1 MRLITPTPAAA
12 LILAAAAA
20 AAISSS
26 CGGKSG
32 STGDVP
38 LPYAYPRTALADT
51 VYRPVGMGGLNFD
64 VNAGATVADAP
75 TAGGIDIRYPAYRG
89 NFYLSI
95 NSEADPGRLAE
106 AIANRR
112 HRFALNLTG
121 APARSESFVND
132 AGFNCELV
140 TTAEAIPTPVMFL
153 AHDGKHT
160 LLSGA
165 FAFGSLDPAATADSI
180 APTVGA
186 LRADALR
193 LLRSLRAQ

>member
-1 MRLITPTPAAA
+1 MKRLPTPAAA
-12 LILAAAAA
+12 LILAVAAAA
-20 AAISSS
+20 PLTSS
-26 CGGKSG
+26 CGEKNSG
-32 STGDVP
+32 SSGDVP

-51 VYRPVGMGGLNFD
+51 VYQSVGIGGLNFD
-64 VNAGATVADAP
+64 VNSGATVADAP
-75 TAGGIDIRYPAYRG
+75 TAGGIDISYPAYRG
-89 NFYLSI
+89 RFYLSV
-95 NSEADPGRLAE
+95 NSESGPERLAE

-132 AGFNCELV
+132 AGFVCELI

-153 AHDGKHT
+153 AHDGKHS

-180 APTVGA
+180 APTVDA

-193 LLRSLRAQ
+193 LLRSLRQQ